1 MKTENWTERAK
12 DWARDNA
19 TNILR
24 VAIVLL
30 FLGLAVW
37 AITLN
42 RYELVIADHE
52 PWLWL
57 SVALIDVGPELAG
70 IVIGVVTI
78 DYLNEWRQD
87 EQLKKQL
94 ILQLSSAHND
104 VTDTALR
111 ALRARGWVK
120 DGSLS
125 EADLGRA
132 NLSRANLARANL
144 SRANLGDA
152 NLSGANLARADLS
165 RAYLARANL
174 SGVSFRGANLSDAN
188 LNYADLSGANL
199 QDADLSDANL
209 DYANL
214 SDARLFGANLSGA
227 ILAGA
232 NLSEANLARA
242 NLSGAFFLGANLSGA
257 NLDYANL
264 SRANLARANLS
275 EADLGRANLSGANL
289 VEANLRRAYLARA
302 NLSRAQFWTIE
313 QLEQTKTLEG
323 AIMPDGVQLGRE
335 ETKYRERIEGPTFE
349 EWKAQSLAKYGGAE
363 SDIRGTDSKPDDVAE
378 GQAESGSPEPS

>member
-94 ILQLSSAHND
+94 MLQLSSAHND

-132 NLSRANLARANL
+132 NLSRANPVSYTHLFVLHHRAVEE
-144 SRANLGDA
+144 NLGDA
-152 NLSGANLARADLS
+152 DIASVARC
-165 RAYLARANL
+165 
-174 SGVSFRGANLSDAN
+174 RGRGGPGSL
-188 LNYADLSGANL
+188 
-199 QDADLSDANL
+199 
-209 DYANL
+209 
-214 SDARLFGANLSGA
+214 R
-227 ILAGA
+227 
-232 NLSEANLARA
+232 
-242 NLSGAFFLGANLSGA
+242 
-257 NLDYANL
+257 
-264 SRANLARANLS
+264 
-275 EADLGRANLSGANL
+275 GR
-289 VEANLRRAYLARA
+289 
-302 NLSRAQFWTIE
+302 
-313 QLEQTKTLEG
+313 
-323 AIMPDGVQLGRE
+323 
-335 ETKYRERIEGPTFE
+335 
-349 EWKAQSLAKYGGAE
+349 
-363 SDIRGTDSKPDDVAE
+363 
-378 GQAESGSPEPS
+378 